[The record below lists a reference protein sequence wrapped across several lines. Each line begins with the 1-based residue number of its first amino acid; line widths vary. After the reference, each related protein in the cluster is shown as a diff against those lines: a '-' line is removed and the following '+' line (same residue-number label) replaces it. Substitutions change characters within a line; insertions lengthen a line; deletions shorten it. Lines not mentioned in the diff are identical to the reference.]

1 MMRSLCAGS
10 RQVPRVGPVRVL
22 QRLHQRVAVLV
33 ASLLLAIAT
42 AACDAGA
49 PEEPGSII
57 GQVTGEGAPLS
68 GVVVELTGPVNRV
81 LETDAQGRYRFESV
95 PTGAY
100 VVSVRNLP
108 LDAAFPAASR
118 TASVTS
124 GSTISVD
131 FQGNFIRTASITGTV
146 LARDQGVGGVTVA
159 LSGPDAATVQT
170 GSGGTF
176 SFPALRAGSYEVE
189 ISGFPSSLTFAST
202 RSSVALQPGQSHV
215 MRFDGDPDLTASL
228 VIRSVE
234 RVLPGGGREPADLR
248 NLSGLVEVRVT
259 LDRGED
265 RVDSVTVSLGN
276 TVVGK
281 QVFEEPSS
289 PVSEDVAMALLPLDL
304 LFPIRTD
311 AFDPQTGVPVHPNGE
326 KLLTVRLAS
335 REGGPAAWTAT
346 VQVRL
351 DNADAFATTFLPARG
366 PVADQDGR
374 SWIGGAL
381 DVRVLPVL
389 FDPGKEVT
397 SVTLELRDAQG
408 GLIARSSAGGTAPL
422 LVSFPAGSAEPASIA
437 GYVTPPNTT
446 DRLRVVQARYAD
458 GSLVPGLPR
467 QTADTLRIDQVGPVA
482 ESFQLPRQ
490 GSEARCCLDNW
501 VGSGFSFAGGLQGIS
516 DPGVGG
522 TTSRFHV
529 GAASLTDTQLLA
541 LSPISTGG
549 QLAETA
555 SNTAYRAIVVLEDA
569 LGNLRVQRLTASP
582 GNPLMGASGAVFG
595 VDRTSPVATLAS
607 GGGTLPARSVNPPED
622 SAWGFS
628 VNDPV
633 SGVGPSP
640 LVANIRRFGPTDP
653 PGGTCIYPSGD
664 PSCALQPSGLLRP
677 VPTET
682 GEGYL
687 RLRAHG
693 VDRAGNLSA
702 PVEAWVLRDQ
712 AAPQVSSLFL
722 GSSPVGGS
730 EVNAILSATDNVDL
744 FRARILTDF
753 TEVGGSGGTLTLAAP
768 VGLHSIGEPFG
779 GDAVREASVQF
790 RFSYVQGIQLAGGEA
805 SGQAAAGPLFRA
817 GTLRGRVEDAAR
829 NAGVRELQLP
839 TPPPGALRGFDA
851 AARGGDGAVTLW
863 RVSADRTVVCRE
875 AGGTCP
881 DGSTGPVQLTALAQ
895 GENASFAKP
904 FGRVHFLLVG
914 DDARWIGTATE
925 GLAGEDGS
933 VNWELA
939 WTPGADLAPGPVRVR
954 ALGVD
959 ADGNGLLTTVLLE
972 LELRK

>member
-1 MMRSLCAGS
+1 MMMRFLRAGS
-10 RQVPRVGPVRVL
+10 RSVPLVRPVRL
-22 QRLHQRVAVLV
+22 RQLLAAVA

-57 GQVTGEGAPLS
+57 GQVTGEGAPLP
-68 GVVVELTGPVNRV
+68 GVLVELTGPVNRV
-81 LETDAQGRYRFESV
+81 LETDAQGRYSFESV

-146 LARDQGVGGVTVA
+146 LARDQGVSGVTVA

-202 RSSVALQPGQSHV
+202 RSSVALQPGQNHV

-281 QVFEEPSS
+281 QVFEEPSAQAAG
-289 PVSEDVAMALLPLDL
+289 DVEMAALPLDL

-311 AFDPQTGVPVHPNGE
+311 AFDPQTGAPVHPNGE

-335 REGGPAAWTAT
+335 RQGGPAAWTAS

-351 DNADAFATTFLPARG
+351 DNQDTFSTTLLPARG
-366 PVADQDGR
+366 PVVDQAGR

-381 DVRVLPVL
+381 DVRVVPVL
-389 FDPGKEVT
+389 YNAGREVT
-397 SVTLELRDAQG
+397 SVTLELRDGQG
-408 GLIARSSAGGTAPL
+408 GLIARSAAGGTAPL
-422 LVSFPAGSAEPASIA
+422 LVRFATGTPEPASMS
-437 GYVTPPNTT
+437 GHVTAPNTT
-446 DRLRVVQARYAD
+446 DRLLVVQARYAD

-467 QTADTLRIDQVGPVA
+467 QTADTLRIDQVAPVA

-490 GSEARCCLDNW
+490 GSETRCCLENW
-501 VGSGFSFAGGLQGIS
+501 VGSDFSFASGLHGIS
-516 DPGVGG
+516 DQGVGG
-522 TTSRFHV
+522 TTARIHA

-541 LSPISTGG
+541 LAPVTTGR

-555 SNTAYRAIVVLEDA
+555 SNTTYRAIAVLEDA
-569 LGNLRVQRLTASP
+569 LGNTRVQPLSPSP
-582 GNPLMGASGAVFG
+582 GNPLMGANGAVFG
-595 VDRTSPVATLAS
+595 VDRTPPVATLAT
-607 GGGTLPARSVNPPED
+607 GGGTLPARSVNPPEE
-622 SAWGFS
+622 SAWGFG
-628 VNDPV
+628 VNDSV

-653 PGGTCIYPSGD
+653 PGGTCIFPSGD
-664 PSCALQPSGLLRP
+664 PSCTLQPSGLLRP
-677 VPTET
+677 VPTGT

-693 VDRAGNLSA
+693 VDRGGNLSA
-702 PVEAWVLRDQ
+702 PVEAWVLRDLVT
-712 AAPQVSSLFL
+712 PQVSSLFL
-722 GSSPVGGS
+722 GSSPVGGA
-730 EVNAILSATDNVDL
+730 EVAAILSATDNVDL
-744 FRARILTDF
+744 FRARLLGDF

-768 VGLHSIGEPFG
+768 VGMQLIGEPFA

-790 RFSYVQGIQLAGGEA
+790 RFHYVHGIQRAGGGA
-805 SGQAAAGPLFRA
+805 SGEAAAGPLFRA
-817 GTLRGRVEDAAR
+817 AAIRGRVEDAAR

-839 TPPPGALRGFDA
+839 TPPQGSLRGFDA
-851 AARGGDGAVTLW
+851 AARGADGAVTRW
-863 RVSADRTVVCRE
+863 RVSADRTVVCR
-875 AGGTCP
+875 ASGGTCP
-881 DGSTGPVQLTALAQ
+881 AGTTGPVRLTALAQ
-895 GENASFAKP
+895 GENASFPEP
-904 FGRVHFLLVG
+904 FVRVHFLLTG
-914 DDARWIGTATE
+914 TDARWIGTATE
-925 GLAGEDGS
+925 GISSGDGR
-933 VNWELA
+933 VTWELTWA
-939 WTPGADLAPGPVRVR
+939 PGSDLAAGPLLVH

-959 ADGNGLLTTVLLE
+959 ANGNGLLTTVLLE
-972 LELRK
+972 LELRD